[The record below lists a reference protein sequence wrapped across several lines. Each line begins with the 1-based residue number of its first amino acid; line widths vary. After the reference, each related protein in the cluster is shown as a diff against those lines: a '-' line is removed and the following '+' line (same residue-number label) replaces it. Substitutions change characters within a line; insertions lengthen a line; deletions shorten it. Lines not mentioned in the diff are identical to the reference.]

1 MLTTRSSSTEHS
13 ACLVD
18 AIPLGKIGDSLVKCV
33 WPFTLRH
40 RHREMVLFNEHA
52 KVVAVT
58 PAWGFGFRSSNLLR
72 RV

>member
-1 MLTTRSSSTEHS
+1 MLMTGSSSTEHS

-18 AIPLGKIGDSLVKCV
+18 AIPLGKIGDGLVKCV

-52 KVVAVT
+52 KAAAVNS
-58 PAWGFGFRSSNLLR
+58 A
-72 RV
+72 